1 MTLDPSLYK
10 HCRSLRKM
18 STLSKFSRTMSRL
31 RSSKRRSTFDTAGA
45 QDQAPTLGRSKSA
58 AVDTTR
64 NTQPSSLSVPI
75 TPDYTNAGLASRLLR
90 GNGAVDLASIAGQGV
105 QGLVGELNRADT
117 AERQQLEA
125 RLGNEVHRR
134 RQEFIHAGLS
144 SVEQDIQALHALLES
159 GNNNNGG
166 VSEFILDL
174 EAGTWHDDDGI
185 DDDGGDTPEEDD
197 ATMAI
202 MAVQDVEDAISSG
215 DTARAV
221 DKLLQVAASPSLM
234 HESVQGVL
242 DKSVDTVIAALTRQI
257 TAPTSS
263 RQTICNKTVL
273 LSKVAG
279 PYHSHQ

>member
-1 MTLDPSLYK
+1 M
-10 HCRSLRKM
+10 
-18 STLSKFSRTMSRL
+18 
-31 RSSKRRSTFDTAGA
+31 AGA
-45 QDQAPTLGRSKSA
+45 QDQASTLGRSKSA
-58 AVDTTR
+58 AVNTR
-64 NTQPSSLSVPI
+64 NTQSSSLSVPI
-75 TPDYTNAGLASRLLR
+75 TPNYTNTGLASRLLR

-105 QGLVGELNRADT
+105 LGLVGELNRADT

-159 GNNNNGG
+159 GNDNNGG
-166 VSEFILDL
+166 VSELMLDL
-174 EAGTWHDDDGI
+174 EAGTWHDDGDS
-185 DDDGGDTPEEDD
+185 DDDGDDTKVEDD

-202 MAVQDVEDAISSG
+202 IAVQDVEDAISSG
-215 DTARAV
+215 DIARAV

-242 DKSVDTVIAALTRQI
+242 DKSIDTVIAALTRQI

-263 RQTICNKTVL
+263 RQTSCSKTVL

-279 PYHSHQ
+279 PYHAQQ